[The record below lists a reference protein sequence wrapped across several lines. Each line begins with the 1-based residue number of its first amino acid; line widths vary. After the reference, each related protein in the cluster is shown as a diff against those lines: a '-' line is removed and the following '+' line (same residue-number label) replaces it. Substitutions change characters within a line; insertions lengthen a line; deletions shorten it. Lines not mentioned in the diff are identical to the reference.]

1 MTLGGTYMGLIDA
14 ISNALGNAY
23 ARQAKHTIEPAAIDE
38 HSLIVPGEDENG
50 NEWYGELTN
59 GSFIVVPN
67 NTFAIILDHDAIEG
81 FIEEPGKYIFEDGVC
96 SIFNGDGF
104 SRSILDRAQLKLE
117 YNGREID
124 QKRIIYVNLKDIRN
138 IKFGTFNPILY
149 SDPLYSLDLEVV
161 VCGSFS
167 IRINDPMKFY
177 TEFVPLS
184 ISRLSADD
192 EKAKNE
198 LVSIVLYAI
207 ITMFTKMSGR
217 TSIRELNSYAKEIQ
231 NAIMNDDKQGAY
243 WKQNYGFSLTN
254 LVIENIG
261 YSDKTRRMLDS
272 AYDRKIQF
280 EKTQETI
287 NVKQRAAM
295 SFENQVN
302 AVLQLEKLKKMGI
315 LTESEFQKK
324 KKEILGL

>member
-1 MTLGGTYMGLIDA
+1 MGLIDA

-23 ARQAKHTIEPAAIDE
+23 ARQTKHTIEPAVFNE

-67 NTFAIILDHDAIEG
+67 NTFAIILDHDAVEGWIEK
-81 FIEEPGKYIFEDGVC
+81 PGKYVFEDGVC

-104 SRSILDRAQLKLE
+104 NQSIVNRAQLKLE
-117 YNGREID
+117 FNGKEVD

-138 IKFGTFNPILY
+138 IKFGTLNPILY
-149 SDPLYSLDLEVV
+149 NDPLYPSDLEIV

-184 ISRLSADD
+184 LSRLSADD
-192 EKAKNE
+192 ERTKNE
-198 LVSIVLYAI
+198 LVEIVLQAI
-207 ITMFTKMSGR
+207 VTTITRLFGGQ
-217 TSIRELNSYAKEIQ
+217 SIRELSSCANEIR
-231 NAIMNDDKQGAY
+231 NAIMDNDEQVFY
-243 WKQNYGFSLTN
+243 WKRNYGFSLTN

-261 YSDKTRRMLDS
+261 YSDKTTKMLDL
-272 AYDRKIQF
+272 AYASKMQF
-280 EKTQETI
+280 ERTQETI
-287 NVKQRAAM
+287 NIRQRASM
-295 SFENQVN
+295 SFNNQVD
-302 AVLQLEKLKKMGI
+302 AVLQLEKLKNMGI